1 MIVELED
8 GREFR
13 LPDDSEE
20 TKVDELVKA
29 LLGAE
34 SRASAALAT
43 AQALQAEVAALRMQ
57 CEKHMAPA
65 FDATELVA
73 AVKEGANR
81 TVKALLADTVLVR
94 DETTGEHTRSKK
106 VMKGA

>member
-29 LLGAE
+29 LLSAE
-34 SRASAALAT
+34 SKAASALAT
-43 AQALQAEVAALRMQ
+43 AQTLQAEVAALRAQ
-57 CEKHMAPA
+57 CEKQMPM
-65 FDATELVA
+65 FDSTEIVA

>member
-20 TKVDELVKA
+20 AKVDELVKA
-29 LLGAE
+29 LVRAE
-34 SRASAALAT
+34 SRAAAAEAA
-43 AQALQAEVAALRMQ
+43 AQAVREEIAALRAMM
-57 CEKHMAPA
+57 ERHAPA
-65 FDATELVA
+65 FDPAPIVA

-106 VMKGA
+106 VMKGG